1 MPKVLFVVRSTVTDS
16 SERASFD
23 DWYRQEQLPDAVR
36 AFGVKKAWRCWSA
49 DNPSV
54 HLATYQF
61 SDNDAFDR
69 ATGGDAIKALVT
81 EFDRCWPEVKRTRE
95 ILVMAEE
102 WNGA

>member
-1 MPKVLFVVRSTVTDS
+1 MPKVLLVVRATVLDA

-23 DWYRQEQLPDAVR
+23 DWYRREHLPDAVR

-49 DNPSV
+49 DDHSV

-61 SDNDAFDR
+61 ADNDALDR
-69 ATGGDAIKALVT
+69 VTGGDAIKQLTA
-81 EFDRCWPEVKRTRE
+81 EFSRAWPEVTRTRE